1 MKQDINQK
9 EPSGSVQ
16 QQEPAGTRTADTKKE
31 PVQASRP
38 RRKMKS
44 GPHIYGQEDGG
55 INAQEYGRQGTGRSF
70 RGVQEDSPEESG
82 TEPAGTSGRPDGG
95 TAAAPGK
102 SGAGKT
108 CASGRPGTGPAHASG
123 QPDDGTAAASGQSGP
138 GNGRKADDAC
148 FRISAASGDG
158 DSEGNAEIP
167 DLSRDLCAVY
177 D

>member
-55 INAQEYGRQGTGRSF
+55 INAQEYGRQGTVRRTVQGDPSG
-70 RGVQEDSPEESG
+70 GVQEDSPEESG

-108 CASGRPGTGPAHASG
+108 CASGRPGTGSAHAAG
-123 QPDDGTAAASGQSGP
+123 RPDGGTAAASGQSGP

-158 DSEGNAEIP
+158 DSEGE
-167 DLSRDLCAVY
+167 C
-177 D
+177 

>member
-55 INAQEYGRQGTGRSF
+55 INAQEYGRQGTVRRTVQGDPSGES
-70 RGVQEDSPEESG
+70 RGIRHRASRHVREARRRDSRR
-82 TEPAGTSGRPDGG
+82 AR
-95 TAAAPGK
+95 
-102 SGAGKT
+102 
-108 CASGRPGTGPAHASG
+108 
-123 QPDDGTAAASGQSGP
+123 
-138 GNGRKADDAC
+138 
-148 FRISAASGDG
+148 
-158 DSEGNAEIP
+158 EI
-167 DLSRDLCAVY
+167 RRREDLCVREARYRASPCGREARWRDSRRVRAVRSREWQEGR
-177 D
+177 